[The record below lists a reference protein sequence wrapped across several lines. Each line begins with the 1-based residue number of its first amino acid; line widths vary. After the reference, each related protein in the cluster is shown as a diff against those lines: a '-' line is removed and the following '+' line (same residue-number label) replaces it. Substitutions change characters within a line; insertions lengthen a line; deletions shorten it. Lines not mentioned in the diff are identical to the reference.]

1 MPADWPNCARRRNPL
16 QLAPALTIAM
26 PAIAELARALQ
37 FIVLTMK
44 KIARL
49 FTIKTK
55 LEVFLITYA
64 LGLGAAE
71 RGKDYMVQYP
81 GNVGKMFFVLCTVAV
96 FIAASKMLEAI
107 ELHKAF
113 GVD

>member
-1 MPADWPNCARRRNPL
+1 
-16 QLAPALTIAM
+16 
-26 PAIAELARALQ
+26 
-37 FIVLTMK
+37 MK

-64 LGLGAAE
+64 LGLGAVE

-81 GNVGKMFFVLCTVAV
+81 GNIGKVFFLLCTGAV
-96 FIAASKMLEAI
+96 FIAGAKMLEAV
-107 ELHKAF
+107 ELQNTF